1 MRESWNDSCVTRYHP
16 FERSLEVTTGIT
28 WKSRGV
34 RTQSPM
40 CALNLRADAGVLIG
54 EKLAQRHK
62 RKFVGATNSARG
74 SLRRETSPMSNEGTS
89 ASRPTDKA
97 LESPVPNQRE
107 RRTVHTLIRWNR
119 LAYSGMR
126 LCGRSSL

>member
-54 EKLAQRHK
+54 EKLAQRHM
-62 RKFVGATNSARG
+62 RELVGAVNS
-74 SLRRETSPMSNEGTS
+74 RRRSQQGEPWST
-89 ASRPTDKA
+89 
-97 LESPVPNQRE
+97 V
-107 RRTVHTLIRWNR
+107 RRRR
-119 LAYSGMR
+119 A
-126 LCGRSSL
+126 